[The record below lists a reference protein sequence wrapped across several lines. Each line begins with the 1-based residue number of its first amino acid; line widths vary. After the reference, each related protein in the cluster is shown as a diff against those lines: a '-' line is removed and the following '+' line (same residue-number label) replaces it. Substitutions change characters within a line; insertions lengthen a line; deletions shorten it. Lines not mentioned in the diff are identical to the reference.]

1 MLDCQ
6 NNIFKLQNIL
16 DDIKLNN
23 INNTNAVT
31 SKNDS
36 IEKIVDNLNLGQAIE
51 DMNKI
56 INKLI
61 SNNIESINN
70 KNNIINNSCISED
83 MIFKGNKNHNNSM
96 DKNLIEEKD
105 IIKTLNNM
113 KDNKNG
119 FNPKIQQIINFNDK
133 NNNNLQYNI
142 SNIYNINNNENNIE
156 QKIKDDNIALIA
168 NSLNNK
174 KLIKKPLK
182 KDGEKKFLNK
192 FVNVDK

>member
-1 MLDCQ
+1 M
-6 NNIFKLQNIL
+6 